1 MSLETLFDRNIYNQG
16 ELLATAIPT
25 NDLYYQRNLM
35 LGRTITTIAAAGLIT
50 LGALSA
56 AGPAS
61 AQNTDQNPSSITLET
76 ESGSTE
82 NLIPATGPTPE
93 NSSLN
98 DGEQIEQAEVL
109 GMTQQSEAPAPSQ
122 PTSRSLSPRDQ
133 ELLDSIMTPEEQAQL
148 AKKNQEAGN
157 AVLAVVMGA
166 SLALLTVGVMVS
178 RAIRGRKKREE
189 IPS

>member
-1 MSLETLFDRNIYNQG
+1 
-16 ELLATAIPT
+16 
-25 NDLYYQRNLM
+25 M

-82 NLIPATGPTPE
+82 NLTPATGSTPE

-109 GMTQQSEAPAPSQ
+109 GMTQQSGTPAPSQ